1 MVTENV
7 APNMVPLSAKM
18 APIVPS
24 GGSDPFDPFSGKFNY
39 YAVIFYL
46 LLSSMQT
53 RQATVLTEAKQI
65 SANASA
71 QNKLNNENANIKF
84 SILPSNANTAKI
96 NEVQDQNEQYAALR
110 GDLQNSLI
118 TARQLAQVMMTQA
131 STNVNLLQQDASE
144 DTGWLQTLNTV
155 FQVIDEMTQT

>member
-1 MVTENV
+1 MVTNNI
-7 APNMVPLSAKM
+7 APLSEKL

-65 SANASA
+65 SSNASA
-71 QNKLNNENANIKF
+71 QNRLNKANAGIKF
-84 SILPSNANTAKI
+84 SILPPGAKTATI
-96 NEVQDQNEQYAALR
+96 NRVQDQNEQYAALR

-118 TARQLAQVMMTQA
+118 TTRQLAQVMMTQA

-155 FQVIDEMTQT
+155 FQVVDEMTQT

>member
-1 MVTENV
+1 MVTESI
-7 APNMVPLSAKM
+7 APKMAPLSEKM

-71 QNKLNNENANIKF
+71 QNKLNNENEGIKF
-84 SILPSNANTAKI
+84 SILPSNAKTATI
-96 NEVQDQNEQYAALR
+96 NKVQDQNEQYAALR

-118 TARQLAQVMMTQA
+118 TSRQLAQVMMTQA

-144 DTGWLQTLNTV
+144 DSGWLQTLNTV